1 MQQKQ
6 ILNMQQGLICQ
17 YLLKN
22 VDLANLKSNF
32 DKLDIN
38 KLKNVP
44 TNLSNFKIKVDELDV
59 NKLRPAPLDL
69 SKPSDAIKNDV
80 DKKDVYNTNIKNI
93 EDKVPDITNLATNAT
108 LNPLTTTR
116 FC

>member
-69 SKPSDAIKNDV
+69 SKPSDAIKMMLI
-80 DKKDVYNTNIKNI
+80 KKMYIILRLKILKIKYLI
-93 EDKVPDITNLATNAT
+93 L
-108 LNPLTTTR
+108 LT
-116 FC
+116 